1 MAVIPM
7 EESIVINIQPE
18 IIADDES
25 GENNGENECNICLD
39 VIEDGELIE
48 NICSCRNAKYHK
60 DCIKRWIETKKGD
73 NITCEICKSEYRGI
87 KIKQKLPINISKKAQ
102 FIASLMSIAY
112 ITLSIY
118 YTAAS
123 SCNGCEAPIGFMIIW
138 TLPYF
143 FVIIASIVDRKMH
156 IHTMCMM
163 MTTSMNPNSYIRNV
177 IVFEDDVEAD
187 EEAHLEVEINGIEGG
202 VENNGNVGE

>member
-7 EESIVINIQPE
+7 EESIVIDIQPE
-18 IIADDES
+18 IIAGDQ
-25 GENNGENECNICLD
+25 NGENECNICLD

-143 FVIIASIVDRKMH
+143 FVTIASIVDRKMY

-163 MTTSMNPNSYIRNV
+163 MTTNMNPNSYIRNV
-177 IVFEDDVEAD
+177 ITFEDEGA
-187 EEAHLEVEINGIEGG
+187 NG
-202 VENNGNVGE
+202 